1 MNEISNKKHAWYRRP
16 GCLMLTA
23 SGLLI
28 LVAFFAFCVYVPPL
42 VISEKTTRITGP
54 LTKDGRI
61 DFLKHLEATTYP
73 PEMKTD
79 DNGFRVFLRT
89 FGDISYTRD
98 DEFMRRQKYEKLGL
112 DPDEKPTL
120 QMPKEPEKIVEEY
133 YKQKGEA
140 APENPRDFF
149 AKPWTVEEYPMMKDW
164 ITAID
169 APLDAV
175 TKMVRKPVFF
185 FPLLESEEAIET
197 VTPDNLL
204 GIKLPDVQMIRE
216 IARQFQA
223 RANHR
228 IAQGDIDGAISDT
241 ISVFQLG
248 RKVGTGGPLVQCLTG
263 LAIEG
268 VGLSISIAGNPQRQ
282 PSVEQLKRLV
292 AAFEALPPIPP
303 LKEAM
308 EWERCAGL
316 STLQSLCYEKDSTD
330 INTPLR
336 RALAKSN
343 TNVTY
348 SYVNDAYDTVTGR
361 RPSAESD
368 DYRTMPETWDR
379 LKLRLTT
386 FGRGKFA
393 GMVFTSLMLPAVGA
407 FEEAIR
413 RTECACNMRRLT
425 LALLMYKAEH
435 GAFPGE
441 DWFER
446 IKPYLG
452 ENPERYLRC
461 PSCPS
466 AAEGTNYALILHEK
480 EPANLDTLLFV
491 ELREPMPVEK
501 AFYTPENALPNFGS
515 RMVPKPIWS
524 HHPGILVTTR
534 RNGAVVYEQETEI
547 DRHHLLGLEPPTDI
561 EPGGVS
567 PR

>member
-1 MNEISNKKHAWYRRP
+1 
-16 GCLMLTA
+16 MLTA
-23 SGLLI
+23 AGLLI
-28 LVAFFAFCVYVPPL
+28 LAAFFAFCVYVPPL

-89 FGDISYTRD
+89 FGDISESRGN
-98 DEFMRRQKYEKLGL
+98 EFMRRQRCEKLGL

-120 QMPKEPEKIVEEY
+120 QMPKEPERIVEEY
-133 YKQKGEA
+133 YKQKGET
-140 APENPRDFF
+140 APEKPREFF

-185 FPLLESEEAIET
+185 FPLLESEEAIDVVE
-197 VTPDNLL
+197 PEDLM
-204 GIKLPDVQMIRE
+204 GIMLPDMHLARE

-268 VGLSISIAGNPQRQ
+268 VGLSIPIAGNPQRQ

-292 AAFEALPPIPP
+292 AAFEALPPTPP

-316 STLQSLCYEKDSTD
+316 STLQSLCHDKDSSD
-330 INTPLR
+330 DYTPLR
-336 RALAKSN
+336 RMLAKSN

-348 SYVNDAYDTVTGR
+348 SYVNNAYDTVTAGTD
-361 RPSAESD
+361 PGV
-368 DYRTMPETWDR
+368 YRMTPEGSDR
-379 LKLRLTT
+379 LKMRLTT

-393 GMVFTSLMLPAVGA
+393 GMVFTGLMLPAVGA

-413 RTECACNMRRLT
+413 RTECAGNMRRLT

-534 RNGAVVYEQETEI
+534 RNGAVGYESETEI
-547 DRHHLLGLEPPTDI
+547 DRYRLLGLEPPNDI
-561 EPGGVS
+561 EPGSDTPGKS
-567 PR
+567 THE